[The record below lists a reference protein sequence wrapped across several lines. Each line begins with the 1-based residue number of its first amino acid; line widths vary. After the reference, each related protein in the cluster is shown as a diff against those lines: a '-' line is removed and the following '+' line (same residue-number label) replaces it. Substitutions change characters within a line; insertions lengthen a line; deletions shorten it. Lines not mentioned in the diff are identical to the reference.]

1 MDDSKPPP
9 PAQEDQSQVVAVD
22 RMRGLFRGLRVV
34 SLLTLLSRV
43 LGMIRDIGMATLFG
57 NGPIMDSFSVAF
69 KLPNLMRRLLGE
81 GALSTAFLPTY
92 IRELEQNGRVSS
104 WKLVTAVLFWLMVFS
119 VLVVS
124 AGETLL
130 IILSTTGDS
139 GSEAQLLYW
148 LSGLL
153 LPYLILICMA
163 AQINATLHALNHFSV
178 PALLPTILN
187 LFWMTGI
194 WLIAPFFPDAHT
206 KITVICVS
214 ILAGGVFQLLLPLL
228 KLIRL
233 GYRPRMDWQNGF
245 TQVQTIAAIM
255 APIVVGLSITQLN
268 TLIDSLLA
276 WGMAQ
281 PEGIHAGAS
290 EPGLPFWQIFESGTA
305 SALYFGQRM
314 YQFPLGV
321 FGVALG
327 TVLYPRLSRH
337 AERKDGELLGQDLLL
352 GLQLVLG
359 VGLPASMGLFLM
371 AEPLSLLLFQYGDFN
386 VFDALQTAE
395 MIRYYGVGVFAFM
408 AVLILYRGFYAI
420 GDTRTPVKIGVLI
433 VLCNLFLNLVLIWWL
448 KGKGLALATS
458 LSAMIQAGLSIW
470 LIREKVGAL
479 DLSKILSTFLKA
491 SLATML
497 MAMVILLELQ
507 LISATENF
515 SSRMIRVLVPVISS
529 VVLYLFLARLLGLN
543 EIMTML
549 SSNKKPTDNDQI
561 D

>member
-9 PAQEDQSQVVAVD
+9 PSQEDQSQVVAVE
-22 RMRGLFRGLRVV
+22 RLRGLFRGLRVV
-34 SLLTLLSRV
+34 SLLTLLSRI
-43 LGMIRDIGMATLFG
+43 LGMVRDIGMATLFG

-92 IRELEQNGRVSS
+92 IREHEQNGRASS
-104 WKLVTAVLFWLMVFS
+104 WQLVTAVLFWLMVFS
-119 VLVVS
+119 TLVVA

-130 IILSTTGDS
+130 IILSTTGDP

-153 LPYLILICMA
+153 LPYLILICLA

-187 LFWMTGI
+187 LFWMAGI
-194 WLIAPFFPDAHT
+194 WLIAPFFAEPHT

-228 KLIRL
+228 KLFQM
-233 GYRPRMDWQNGF
+233 GYRPRMNWQRGF

-281 PEGIHAGAS
+281 PEGVHADAS
-290 EPGLPFWQIFESGTA
+290 ALSLPFWQIFESGTA

-337 AERKDGELLGQDLLL
+337 AERKEGDLLRQDLLL

-371 AEPLSLLLFQYGDFN
+371 AEPLALLLFQYGDFN

-395 MIRYYGVGVFAFM
+395 MIRYYGIGVFAFM
-408 AVLILYRGFYAI
+408 AVLILNRGFYAI

-433 VLCNLFLNLVLIWWL
+433 VLCNLSLNLVLIWWL

-458 LSAMIQAGLSIW
+458 LSAMIQAGLSLW

-479 DLSKILSTFLKA
+479 DLTKILDTFLRS
-491 SLATML
+491 SLATIL
-497 MAMVILLELQ
+497 MAVIIILELQ
-507 LISATENF
+507 MISAADDFLYRLMRVFIPVF
-515 SSRMIRVLVPVISS
+515 SAVA
-529 VVLYLFLARLLGLN
+529 LYLLLARMLGLD
-543 EIMTML
+543 EIMTLMR
-549 SSNKKPTDNDQI
+549 SVKKPVDKE
-561 D
+561 

>member
-1 MDDSKPPP
+1 MDDSKPPLSS
-9 PAQEDQSQVVAVD
+9 QQIQSQVVD
-22 RMRGLFRGLRVV
+22 GNRTRGLFRGLRVV
-34 SLLTLLSRV
+34 SLLTLLSRI

-81 GALSTAFLPTY
+81 GALSTAFLPMFL
-92 IRELEQNGRVSS
+92 RELEQNGRASS

-124 AGETLL
+124 AAETVL
-130 IILSTTGDS
+130 IILSTTGNP
-139 GSEAQLLYW
+139 GSETQLLYW

-163 AQINATLHALNHFSV
+163 AQINATLHALNHFSI

-187 LFWMTGI
+187 LFWMAGI
-194 WLIAPFFPDAHT
+194 WLIAPFFTDAHT
-206 KITVICVS
+206 KITVICLS
-214 ILAGGVFQLLLPLL
+214 ILAGGFFQLLLPFL
-228 KLIRL
+228 KLIRF
-233 GYRPRMDWQNGF
+233 GYRPRMDWKNGF
-245 TQVQTIAAIM
+245 TQVQSIAAIM

-281 PEGIHAGAS
+281 PEEVQAGAS
-290 EPGLPFWQIFESGTA
+290 DLVLPFWQIFESGTA

-337 AERKDGELLGQDLLL
+337 AERNDEELLRQDLVL

-395 MIRYYGVGVFAFM
+395 MIRFYGIGVFAFM
-408 AVLILYRGFYAI
+408 AVLILNRGFYAI
-420 GDTRTPVKIGVLI
+420 GDTQTPVKIGVLI
-433 VLCNLFLNLVLIWWL
+433 VICNLTLNMVLIWWL

-458 LSAMIQAGLSIW
+458 LASMIQAGLSLW
-470 LIREKVGAL
+470 LISEKVGTF
-479 DLSKILSTFLKA
+479 DLSVIAKTFFRA
-491 SLATML
+491 ILATIL
-497 MAMVILLELQ
+497 MAAVIVLELQ
-507 LISATENF
+507 MLSTADEF
-515 SSRMIRVLVPVISS
+515 LSRLMRVLIPVLSA
-529 VVLYLFLARLLGLN
+529 VVAYFLLARILGLD
-543 EIMTML
+543 EIMTL
-549 SSNKKPTDNDQI
+549 IRSGRASSEEE
-561 D
+561 

>member
-1 MDDSKPPP
+1 MDDSKPPQSS
-9 PAQEDQSQVVAVD
+9 QENQSQVVAVD
-22 RMRGLFRGLRVV
+22 RTRGLFRGLRVV

-92 IRELEQNGRVSS
+92 IRELEQNGRASS

-119 VLVVS
+119 ALVVL
-124 AGETLL
+124 AGESLL
-130 IILSTTGDS
+130 IILSNTGDP

-163 AQINATLHALNHFSV
+163 AQINATLHALNHFSI

-187 LFWMTGI
+187 LFWMMGI
-194 WLIAPFFPDAHT
+194 WLIAPFYSDAQT
-206 KITVICVS
+206 KITIICIS
-214 ILAGGVFQLLLPLL
+214 ILVGGVFQLLLPFL

-233 GYRPRMDWQNGF
+233 GYLPRMEWKSGF

-281 PEGIHAGAS
+281 PEGVYDVAAKS
-290 EPGLPFWQIFESGTA
+290 QLPFWQIFESGTA

-337 AERKDGELLGQDLLL
+337 AGRKDGESLRQDLVL

-371 AEPLSLLLFQYGDFN
+371 AEPLSLLLFQYGDFT

-395 MIRYYGVGVFAFM
+395 MIRYYGLGVFAFM
-408 AVLILYRGFYAI
+408 AVLILNRGFYAI

-433 VLCNLFLNLVLIWWL
+433 VVCNLCFNMVLIWWL

-458 LSAMIQAGLSIW
+458 LAAMIQAGLSIW

-479 DLSKILSTFLKA
+479 DLSQILRTFLRA
-491 SLATML
+491 SLATIF
-497 MAMVILLELQ
+497 MAVIIMLELQ
-507 LISATENF
+507 MISSADDF
-515 SSRMIRVLVPVISS
+515 LSRLMRVLIPVFSA
-529 VVLYLFLARLLGLN
+529 VVMYLLLARMLGLD
-543 EIMTML
+543 EIMTLMR
-549 SSNKKPTDNDQI
+549 SSKHPTEED
-561 D
+561 

>member
-9 PAQEDQSQVVAVD
+9 SSQEDQSQVVTTD
-22 RMRGLFRGLRVV
+22 SMRGLFRGLRVV

-57 NGPIMDSFSVAF
+57 NGPVMDSFSVAF

-92 IRELEQNGRVSS
+92 IRELEQNGRESS

-130 IILSTTGDS
+130 IILSNTGNP

-163 AQINATLHALNHFSV
+163 AQMNATLHALNHFSI

-187 LFWMTGI
+187 LFWMIGI
-194 WLIAPFFPDAHT
+194 WVIAPFFPDADT

-214 ILAGGVFQLLLPLL
+214 ILAGGVIQLLLPFL

-233 GYRPRMDWQNGF
+233 GYRPRMEWRSGF
-245 TQVQTIAAIM
+245 TQVQTIAMIM

-281 PEGIHAGAS
+281 PEGIQSGTS
-290 EPGLPFWQIFESGTA
+290 QPELPFWQIFESGTA

-337 AERKDGELLGQDLLL
+337 AERKDGKLLRQDLLL

-359 VGLPASMGLFLM
+359 VGLPSSMGLFLM
-371 AEPLSLLLFQYGDFN
+371 AEPLSLLLFQYGDFS
-386 VFDALQTAE
+386 VYDALQTAE
-395 MIRYYGVGVFAFM
+395 MIRYYGVGVFAIM
-408 AVLILYRGFYAI
+408 AVLILNRGFYAI

-433 VLCNLFLNLVLIWWL
+433 VICNLCLNLVLIWWL

-479 DLSKILSTFLKA
+479 DLSRILHTFLRA
-491 SLATML
+491 TLATIL
-497 MAMVILLELQ
+497 MAAIIMLELQ
-507 LISATENF
+507 MISSTDDF
-515 SSRMIRVLVPVISS
+515 VSRLMRVLIPVFSA
-529 VVLYLFLARLLGLN
+529 VVVYLFLARILGLD
-543 EIMTML
+543 EIMTL
-549 SSNKKPTDNDQI
+549 IRPGRESEKEE
-561 D
+561 

>member
-1 MDDSKPPP
+1 MDDSAPPSLS
-9 PAQEDQSQVVAVD
+9 QEEQNQVAAD
-22 RMRGLFRGLRVV
+22 GDTRGLFSGLRVV

-43 LGMIRDIGMATLFG
+43 LGMVRDIGMATLFG

-92 IRELEQNGRVSS
+92 IRELEQNGREAS
-104 WKLVTAVLFWLMVFS
+104 WRLVTAVLFWLMVFS
-119 VLVVS
+119 VLVVT

-130 IILSTTGDS
+130 IMLGSLAEP

-163 AQINATLHALNHFSV
+163 AQINATLHALNHFSI

-187 LFWMTGI
+187 LFWMMGI
-194 WLIAPFFPDAHT
+194 WLIAPFFPDPQT
-206 KITVICVS
+206 KITVICLS
-214 ILAGGVFQLLLPLL
+214 LLAGGVVQFLLPLL
-228 KLIRL
+228 KLFRL
-233 GYRPRMDWQNGF
+233 GFRPHMEWWNGF
-245 TQVQTIAAIM
+245 SQVKIIAVSM

-276 WGMAQ
+276 WGLAK
-281 PEGIHAGAS
+281 PEGVYATGA
-290 EPGLPFWQIFESGTA
+290 EAGLPFWQIFESGTA

-337 AERKDGELLGQDLLL
+337 AERKDDDLLRQDLLL
-352 GLQLVLG
+352 GLRLVLG

-371 AEPLSLLLFQYGDFN
+371 AEPLSSLLFQYGDFD

-395 MIRYYGVGVFAFM
+395 MIRFYGIGVFAFM
-408 AVLILYRGFYAI
+408 AVLILNRGFYAV
-420 GDTRTPVKIGVLI
+420 GDTRTPVRIGALI
-433 VLCNLFLNLVLIWWL
+433 VVCNLLLNLVFIWWL

-458 LSAMIQAGLSIW
+458 LAAMVQAILSLW
-470 LIREKVGAL
+470 LIREKVGSL
-479 DLSKILSTFLKA
+479 DLSKIVRTFLRA
-491 SLATML
+491 SLATIVMS
-497 MAMVILLELQ
+497 VIIIVELQ
-507 LISATENF
+507 VISSADQF
-515 SSRMIRVLVPVISS
+515 FYRLIRVLIPVISA
-529 VVLYLFLARLLGLN
+529 VVIYLLLARLLGMS
-543 EIMTML
+543 EIMTL
-549 SSNKKPTDNDQI
+549 LRSGKKTVEDQQKS
-561 D
+561 

>member
-1 MDDSKPPP
+1 MDDSAPPSLSQE
-9 PAQEDQSQVVAVD
+9 AQTQVAAAD
-22 RMRGLFRGLRVV
+22 HTRGLFSGLRVV

-43 LGMIRDIGMATLFG
+43 LGMVRDIGMATLFG

-92 IRELEQNGRVSS
+92 IRELEQKGRESS
-104 WKLVTAVLFWLMVFS
+104 WRLVTAVLFWLMIFS
-119 VLVVS
+119 VLVVT

-130 IILSTTGDS
+130 ILLSRWGDS
-139 GSEAQLLYW
+139 GSETQLLYW

-163 AQINATLHALNHFSV
+163 AQINATLHALNHFSI

-187 LFWMTGI
+187 LFWMMGI
-194 WLIAPFFPDAHT
+194 WLIAPFFPDPDT
-206 KITVICVS
+206 KITVICLS
-214 ILAGGVFQLLLPLL
+214 ILAGGVVQLMLPLL
-228 KLIRL
+228 KLFRL
-233 GYRPRMDWQNGF
+233 GFRPQMEWSNGLS
-245 TQVQTIAAIM
+245 QMQIIAVSM

-276 WGMAQ
+276 WGLAK
-281 PEGIHAGAS
+281 PEGVYAVEAGA
-290 EPGLPFWQIFESGTA
+290 GLPNWQIFESGTA

-337 AERKDGELLGQDLLL
+337 AERKEGDLLRQDLLL

-359 VGLPASMGLFLM
+359 VGLPASLGLFLM
-371 AEPLSLLLFQYGDFN
+371 AEPLSSLLFQYGDFD

-395 MIRYYGVGVFAFM
+395 MIRYYGIGVFGFM
-408 AVLILYRGFYAI
+408 AVLILNRGFYAV
-420 GDTRTPVKIGVLI
+420 GDTRTPVRIGVLI
-433 VLCNLFLNLVLIWWL
+433 VVCNLVLNLIFIWWL

-458 LSAMIQAGLSIW
+458 LAAMIQAVLSLW
-470 LIREKVGAL
+470 LIREKVGSL
-479 DLSKILSTFLKA
+479 DLSKIGRTSLRA
-491 SLATML
+491 SLATTGMGL
-497 MAMVILLELQ
+497 IIIVELQ
-507 LISATENF
+507 LLSAADQF
-515 SSRMIRVLVPVISS
+515 LYRLIRVLIPVISA
-529 VVLYLFLARLLGLN
+529 VAIYLLLARMLGMS
-543 EIMTML
+543 EIMTL
-549 SSNKKPTDNDQI
+549 LRFSKKKVDDQQ
-561 D
+561 DA

>member
-1 MDDSKPPP
+1 MDDSA
-9 PAQEDQSQVVAVD
+9 PAPLSEEEQSRVVAD
-22 RMRGLFRGLRVV
+22 SHTRGLFAGLRVV
-34 SLLTLLSRV
+34 SLLTLLSRI

-92 IRELEQNGRVSS
+92 IRELEQNGRASS

-124 AGETLL
+124 AGEALL
-130 IILSTTGDS
+130 IILNSIGTS
-139 GSEAQLLYW
+139 GSETHLLYW

-187 LFWMTGI
+187 LFWMIGI
-194 WLIAPFFPDAHT
+194 WLIAPFYPDPHT

-214 ILAGGVFQLLLPLL
+214 ILAGGVIQLLLPAL
-228 KLIRL
+228 KLFRL
-233 GYRPRMDWQNGF
+233 GYRPKMEWQAGF
-245 TQVQTIAAIM
+245 AQVQTIAAIM

-276 WGMAQ
+276 WGLAR
-281 PEGIHAGAS
+281 PEGIHSAVGAAAV
-290 EPGLPFWQIFESGTA
+290 PFWQIFESGTA

-337 AERKDGELLGQDLLL
+337 AERKDGDLLRQDLLL

-371 AEPLSLLLFQYGDFN
+371 AEPLSLLLFQYGDFD

-395 MIRYYGVGVFAFM
+395 MIRFYGVGVFAFM
-408 AVLILYRGFYAI
+408 AVLILNRGFYAI
-420 GDTRTPVKIGVLI
+420 GDTRTPVRIGVL
-433 VLCNLFLNLVLIWWL
+433 VVVCNLLLNLVFIWWL

-458 LSAMIQAGLSIW
+458 LAAMIQTVLSIW
-470 LIREKVGAL
+470 LIREKVGPL
-479 DLSKILSTFLKA
+479 DLSKIARTFLRA
-491 SLATML
+491 SLATVV
-497 MAMVILLELQ
+497 MAVIISVELQ
-507 LISATENF
+507 VISASDQILYRLIRVMIPLISAVV
-515 SSRMIRVLVPVISS
+515 IYLLLARVL
-529 VVLYLFLARLLGLN
+529 GLH
-543 EIMTML
+543 EIMTMIR
-549 SSNKKPTDNDQI
+549 SGKQPAEEEQWS
-561 D
+561 